1 MELIPLLAALLVG
14 FVIGFGAAFIL
25 KVLNTQTARE
35 LAGNILEENEIRRQ
49 ENTNTV
55 ITTVKAQFSDIWPK
69 IISQTTELA
78 KHKLEAERE
87 INTRELDGKKALI
100 DKQLANITV
109 ELDKVSQLVNNL
121 EKDRESKFG
130 ELTKQL
136 EMTGKQTAELI
147 QSTGT
152 LREAL
157 ASTKVR
163 GQWGERLAEDIL
175 KFAGFI
181 EGVNY
186 VKQKAIEGKSN
197 IPDFT
202 FFLPR
207 ELRLNMDVKFPFD
220 NYFRFLEANAETD
233 RESYRKS
240 FLRDVRNRIKE
251 ITTRDYINPE
261 QNTLDYVLLFI
272 PNEQIYAFIFQ
283 EDHSI
288 VDESLKKKVII
299 CSPITLFAVLAII
312 RQAVDNFTFEQ
323 TSKEIIGLLGAF
335 KKQWGKFIDVLT
347 NLGKRIELTQ
357 KAYVDLITTRRSEL
371 EKPLNKIEE
380 IRIGQG
386 IPTREI
392 EVGDDDGGA
401 S

>member
-1 MELIPLLAALLVG
+1 MELIQLLAALLVG

-35 LAGNILEENEIRRQ
+35 LAGTILEENDIRRQ

-55 ITTVKAQFSDIWPK
+55 ITTVKAQFGEIWPEMLT
-69 IISQTTELA
+69 QTTDMA
-78 KHKLEAERE
+78 KQKLEAERE
-87 INTRELDGKKALI
+87 VNTRELDGKKALI
-100 DKQLANITV
+100 DKQLANITA

-121 EKDRESKFG
+121 EKDRENKFG

-157 ASTKVR
+157 ASTKIR
-163 GQWGERLAEDIL
+163 GQWGERMAKDIL
-175 KFAGFI
+175 DIAGFI

-186 VKQKAIEGKSN
+186 VKQTAIEGKSN

-207 ELRLNMDVKFPFD
+207 ELRLNMDVKFPFN
-220 NYFRFLEANAETD
+220 NYVRFLEANAETEK
-233 RESYRKS
+233 ESYRKS
-240 FLRDVRNRIKE
+240 FLRDVKNRIKE
-251 ITTRDYINPE
+251 ITTRDYIDPE
-261 QNTLDYVLLFI
+261 QNTVDYVLLFI

-283 EDHSI
+283 EDSSI
-288 VDESLKKKVII
+288 VDESLKKKVVI

-323 TSKEIIGLLGAF
+323 TSKEIIGLLGSF
-335 KKQWGKFIDVLT
+335 KKQWEKFIDVLT

-357 KAYVDLITTRRSEL
+357 KAYYDLITTRRSEL

-386 IPTREI
+386 ITPREI
-392 EVGDDDGGA
+392 EAGDDDGGA
-401 S
+401 L